1 MIISRKQSFKMA
13 DSFCQRIDEVLQ
25 KRGIELKSTV
35 RTMGFMR
42 LSTRRESIT
51 HDNVVVLREII
62 IKDFSKWTSDKFKRF
77 EAFAI
82 GELTK

>member
-1 MIISRKQSFKMA
+1 MVISRAQSLKMA
-13 DSFCQRIDEVLQ
+13 DNFCHRVDEVLQ
-25 KRGIELKSTV
+25 KRGIELQSQV
-35 RTMGFMR
+35 RSMGYMR

-51 HDNVVVLREII
+51 HDKVVIRREII
-62 IKDFSKWTSDKFKRF
+62 IKDFSKWTPDKFERF